1 MRHPTQG
8 SIPAYNKRDPTL
20 HWTLSCLQN
29 KLEGIL
35 RHIWDGD
42 IQTWYHI
49 NNKKKINISHTW
61 YCFTS
66 WVFVQVHVCISSWN
80 QVVSKLYRC
89 ERQVWRL
96 FKNSFELSLQDCP
109 SVFFSF
115 SNMTNSRVFFFCE
128 NIFKSSKICE
138 INKQTNK

>member
-49 NNKKKINISHTW
+49 NNKKRSIFLTPGIVSPLESLCKSMFVSHHEIKSSQNFTGVNAKSEDCSRTHSNCHCKIVPQ
-61 YCFTS
+61 CF
-66 WVFVQVHVCISSWN
+66 
-80 QVVSKLYRC
+80 
-89 ERQVWRL
+89 
-96 FKNSFELSLQDCP
+96 
-109 SVFFSF
+109 SVFLIWQIAGC
-115 SNMTNSRVFFFCE
+115 FFFCE